1 MSFWPGLQITLE
13 HVFKSATGIPFAWED
28 EPIKVMQKPYGV
40 LSLGQSMSIGRD
52 YSRYTFRDSDTSVDI
67 VGHRELTISCQIYS
81 RQASGDRSSRA
92 LIERARLCLAN
103 PVYRD
108 ELRSAGLIFVENYPV
123 TDLNFTFQN
132 RAENRS
138 AFDVVFRLVLQ
149 ESVANNNIGFFD
161 SVAVS
166 ENWQ

>member
-1 MSFWPGLQITLE
+1 MSFWPALQITLE
-13 HVFKSATGIPFAWED
+13 HVFKSATGIPFVWED

-67 VGHRELTISCQIYS
+67 VGHRELTICQIYS
-81 RQASGDRSSRA
+81 RRASGDRSSRA

-108 ELRSAGLIFVENYPV
+108 ELRSAGLIFVENHSV

-149 ESVANNNIGFFD
+149 ESVAGNNIGFFD